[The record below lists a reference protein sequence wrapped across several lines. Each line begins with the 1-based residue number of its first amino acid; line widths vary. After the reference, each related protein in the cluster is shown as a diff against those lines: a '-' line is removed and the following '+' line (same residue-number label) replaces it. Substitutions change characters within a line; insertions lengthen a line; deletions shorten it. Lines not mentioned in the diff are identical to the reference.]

1 MVDHFTSLFLQINA
15 LIEDLGLKQVA
26 HTRVA
31 DLTLS
36 EKQRLN
42 VVCHLLLDT
51 DIVLLDQ
58 VGSRSG

>member
-1 MVDHFTSLFLQINA
+1 MQIDA
-15 LIEDLGLKQVA
+15 LIEDLGLKQVK

-42 VVCHLLLDT
+42 VACNLLLDT
-51 DIVLLDQ
+51 DIVMVDQ
-58 VGSRSG
+58 VSIRCGWFDTC